1 MKYICLRDCFV
12 KDRLW
17 EKEKVY
23 ELPDDFPKYEKNFT
37 PVGAPPVTVPSIEP
51 APEVPQLETEPSKT
65 ATDTPAVEEKIAT
78 PDEPPA
84 EPTKV
89 PPGFYFCSSCKANH
103 KGTSKVGK
111 KHLKYKTK

>member
-1 MKYICLRDCFV
+1 MKYQCLRDCFV

-23 ELPDDFPKYEKNFT
+23 ELPDDFPKYEKNFA
-37 PVGAPPVTVPSIEP
+37 PVGAPPVVEAPIEP
-51 APEVPQLETEPSKT
+51 TPELPQLKTEPQKT
-65 ATDTPAVEEKIAT
+65 ATDTPAVVEKIAT
-78 PDEPPA
+78 PEEPPVA
-84 EPTKV
+84 KANV

-103 KGTSKVGK
+103 KETSKVGK